1 MKGIAGKRVFL
12 SAAAAGIGRATADRF
27 LQAGAHVCLCDID
40 EAALARLEGSRDRLT
55 VVRADVADPGQL
67 ESAFLTVARDL
78 GGLDVLVNNAGI
90 SGPTANTESISP
102 AEWQRT
108 IDVNLNGA
116 FYCSRLAIPLLK
128 ASGGGSI
135 INIGSTAGLHGYPLR
150 APYAASKWALI
161 GLTKTLAMELGP
173 HGIRVNAVCPGS
185 VEGPRIDGVHAAKAA
200 ARGVSVEEIR
210 EAFRQKSSLR
220 TLIAPDDVAET
231 ILFLC
236 SDSAA
241 RISGQALAVDGHTET
256 MRM

>member
-1 MKGIAGKRVFL
+1 MKGTAGKRVFL

-40 EAALARLEGSRDRLT
+40 EAALARLAGSHDRLT

-67 ESAFLTVARDL
+67 ESAFLTVAQDL

-90 SGPTANTESISP
+90 PGPTANTENISP